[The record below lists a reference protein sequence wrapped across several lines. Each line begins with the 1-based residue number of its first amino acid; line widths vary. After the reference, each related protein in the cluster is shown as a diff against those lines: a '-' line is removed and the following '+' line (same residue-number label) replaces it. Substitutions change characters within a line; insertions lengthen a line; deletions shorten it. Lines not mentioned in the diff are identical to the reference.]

1 MPSPLTITLVIRQPK
16 DPRACQLM
24 LEQMTYVARL
34 YGGSVTSTEQ
44 GDAIAMRLLL
54 ADQISAPELRH
65 SKELN
70 NG

>member
-1 MPSPLTITLVIRQPK
+1 
-16 DPRACQLM
+16 M

-65 SKELN
+65 SKDLN